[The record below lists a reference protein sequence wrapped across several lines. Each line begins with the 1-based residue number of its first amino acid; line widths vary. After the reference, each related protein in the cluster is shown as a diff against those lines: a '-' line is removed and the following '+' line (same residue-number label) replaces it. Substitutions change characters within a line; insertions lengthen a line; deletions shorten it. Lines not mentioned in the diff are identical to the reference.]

1 MNGLISSRG
10 AASNVDDRGMSQ
22 SMRST
27 RPRHRLRLRHPLEV
41 PLYVVLAILNLIV
54 VVAALRL
61 LIVVNWLPFQLQ
73 NPGWTNAVR
82 GVIIAGL
89 LVIPGIVVGR
99 EVSRAATRGTALQL
113 SRAQYP
119 ELYATMTGYAQ
130 TLGLG
135 RIPDLYLANGNGAL
149 NAFAAQAFGHEFI
162 VVANELF
169 ANLRRESQ
177 AGLRFILGHEL
188 GHIKLHHVS
197 LWYQLSLCYTS
208 WIPLLGA
215 WLSRLRE
222 YSCDR
227 HGAYLCPDGEVGLV
241 LLTSGRYTEQQ
252 VNIPQLLD
260 QGRQLHGFW
269 IELAQLPR
277 THPWTVRRL
286 DTLYR
291 LALFKDGGRQ
301 ELAAPAPTVS
311 QESDRR

>member
-1 MNGLISSRG
+1 
-10 AASNVDDRGMSQ
+10 
-22 SMRST
+22 MRPT
-27 RPRHRLRLRHPLEV
+27 RPRPRPPLRHPLEV
-41 PLYVVLAILNLIV
+41 PLYVVLVILNILV

-61 LIVVNWLPFQLQ
+61 LIWVNWLPVQLKD
-73 NPGWTNAVR
+73 PIWTDAVR
-82 GVIIAGL
+82 AAIIAGL
-89 LVIPGIVVGR
+89 LVIPGIVIGR
-99 EVSRAATRGTALQL
+99 EITRASTRGTALQL

-119 ELYATMTGYAQ
+119 ELYATMTGFAH
-130 TLGLG
+130 TLGL
-135 RIPDLYLANGNGAL
+135 RRTPDLYLSNGNGVL

-162 VVANELF
+162 VVVNELF
-169 ANLRRESQ
+169 ANLARESQ

-188 GHIKLHHVS
+188 AHIKLHHVS

-208 WIPLLGA
+208 WVPLLGT

-252 VNIPQLLD
+252 VSIPQLLD

-277 THPWTVRRL
+277 SHPWTVRRL
-286 DTLYR
+286 NALYR
-291 LALFKDGGRQ
+291 LALFEDGARKGVVAAASDNARQ
-301 ELAAPAPTVS
+301 DVTARP
-311 QESDRR
+311 

>member
-1 MNGLISSRG
+1 MG
-10 AASNVDDRGMSQ
+10 
-22 SMRST
+22 ST
-27 RPRHRLRLRHPLEV
+27 RQRRSLRLRHPLEV
-41 PLYVVLAILNLIV
+41 PLYIVLVILNVLVIA
-54 VVAALRL
+54 AALRL
-61 LIVVNWLPFQLQ
+61 LVWVNWLPVQLQ
-73 NPGWTNAVR
+73 NPFWSYAVR
-82 GVIIAGL
+82 GAIIAGL
-89 LVIPGIVVGR
+89 LVIPAIVVGR
-99 EVSRAATRGTALQL
+99 EVTRASTRGTALQL

-119 ELYATMTGYAQ
+119 ELHATMTGYAQ
-130 TLGLG
+130 TLGL
-135 RIPDLYLANGNGAL
+135 RRTPDLYLANGNGVL

-188 GHIKLHHVS
+188 AHVRLHHVS
-197 LWYQLSLCYTS
+197 LWYQLSLCYTN

-252 VNIPQLLD
+252 VSIPQLLA

-269 IELAQLPR
+269 VELAQLPR

-286 DTLYR
+286 NTLYR
-291 LALFKDGGRQ
+291 LALFKDGAGT
-301 ELAAPAPTVS
+301 ELAAAAAPTVS
-311 QESDRR
+311 QNGT

>member
-1 MNGLISSRG
+1 
-10 AASNVDDRGMSQ
+10 
-22 SMRST
+22 MRST
-27 RPRHRLRLRHPLEV
+27 RQRRGLRLRHPLEV
-41 PLYVVLAILNLIV
+41 PLYVVLVILNLLVIA
-54 VVAALRL
+54 AALRL
-61 LIVVNWLPFQLQ
+61 LVWVNWLPVQLQ
-73 NPGWTNAVR
+73 NPFWSYAVR
-82 GVIIAGL
+82 GAIIAGL
-89 LVIPGIVVGR
+89 LVIPAIVVGR
-99 EVSRAATRGTALQL
+99 EVTRASTRGTALQL
-113 SRAQYP
+113 SRTQYP
-119 ELYATMTGYAQ
+119 ELHATMTGYAR
-130 TLGLG
+130 TLGL
-135 RIPDLYLANGNGAL
+135 RRTPDLYLANGNGVL

-169 ANLRRESQ
+169 ANLRPESQ

-188 GHIKLHHVS
+188 AHVRLHHVS
-197 LWYQLSLCYTS
+197 LWYQLSLCYTN

-291 LALFKDGGRQ
+291 LALFKDGAGKG
-301 ELAAPAPTVS
+301 LATAGAPAVS
-311 QESDRR
+311 QNGT